1 MKSYLKL
8 VNFEI
13 GRFMKIYLVLIGLT
27 ILSQLIG
34 VIILSKSYVANANE
48 AIYEYLVPF
57 GQFIEEYGRMS
68 MMSVVDSI
76 WFMGPIALCAAAF
89 LFYIFFI
96 WYRDWVGKNTFI
108 YRLFM
113 LPTARLNV
121 LLSKATTIFLLV
133 LGLVAMQLIL
143 LPIGSMLM
151 KWNVPLDFRT
161 DMTIREIINN
171 SHYLFILIPDSF
183 IQFLINYGLGFMA
196 VFVLFTAI
204 LFERS
209 FRWKGVLLGIVYC
222 LIASAI
228 FLAPLIY
235 EFGIQASFFYPVEL
249 LIIEIIL
256 GILVIAIS
264 IWLSKFLLNKKVTV

>member
-13 GRFMKIYLVLIGLT
+13 SRFMKIYLVLIGIT

-34 VIILSKSYVANANE
+34 VIVVAKNYVANANE
-48 AIYEYLVPF
+48 VIYVDSMPLE
-57 GQFIEEYGRMS
+57 QFIEQYGKMN
-68 MMSVVDSI
+68 MTAVVETL
-76 WFMGPIALCAAAF
+76 WFAGPIALCAAA
-89 LFYIFFI
+89 LIFYIFFI

-121 LLSKATTIFLLV
+121 LLSKATAIFLMV
-133 LGLVAMQLIL
+133 LGLISIQLIL
-143 LPIGSMLM
+143 LPIGSMLL
-151 KWNVPLDFRT
+151 KWNVSMDFRA

-183 IQFLINYGLGFMA
+183 IQFVINYGIGFMV

-204 LFERS
+204 LMERS
-209 FRWKGVLLGIVYC
+209 FRWSGILLGIVYC
-222 LIASAI
+222 VIAAVV
-228 FLAPLIY
+228 FLAPFIY
-235 EFGIQASFFYPVEL
+235 EIGFQASFFYPMEL
-249 LIIEIIL
+249 LVIETIL
-256 GILVIAIS
+256 GMLVIAMSILIS
-264 IWLSKFLLNKKVTV
+264 SFLLNKKVSV